1 MPPLASAAQ
10 DSGAAASAAAAE
22 LPAVVRTVRWSDDGD
37 SVVIVDQRRLPTEYV
52 ELSLRTVDDV
62 CGAIRT
68 LAVRGAPAIG
78 VTAAMGLVVAAHS
91 MAAGDDADFRRRLL
105 AAAARIGAAR
115 PTAVNLPWAMARMR
129 RVVEDAPAGMD
140 RRALLSALRSEAGAI
155 LAEDQAMCRRIGEH
169 GLPLVPDGARVLTH
183 CNAGA
188 LATAGIGTALAPV
201 YLAARAG
208 RRVHV
213 WAGETRPLL
222 QGSRLTAWELARAG
236 IPVTVLADDMA
247 ASLMRAG
254 RVDLCIVGADRIA
267 ANGDVANKVGTYGLA
282 LAARHHAIPFYVA
295 APASSF
301 DAATPNGDAIEIE
314 CRDADEVR
322 RGFGRQT
329 APDEAAIH
337 NPAFDVTPA
346 ELVTAIVSDRGIH
359 RPPYDFSRPE
369 R

>member
-1 MPPLASAAQ
+1 MPPLASAVQ
-10 DSGAAASAAAAE
+10 DSSAAASAAKRSAI
-22 LPAVVRTVRWSDDGD
+22 VRTVRWSEGGD
-37 SVVIVDQRRLPTEYV
+37 SVVIVDQRRLPTEYI
-52 ELSLRTVDDV
+52 ELTLRTVDDV
-62 CGAIRT
+62 CEAIRA

-78 VTAAMGLVVAAHS
+78 VAAAMGLVASVAPLAGRGAKELRRGVLD
-91 MAAGDDADFRRRLL
+91 AAR
-105 AAAARIGAAR
+105 RIGAAR
-115 PTAVNLPWAMARMR
+115 PTAVNLPWAMARMQ
-129 RVVEDAPAGMD
+129 RVLEAEPADADASS
-140 RRALLSALRSEAGAI
+140 LLAALRREADAI

-169 GLPLVPDGARVLTH
+169 GLALVPDGARVLTH

-201 YLAARAG
+201 YLAAEAG

-213 WAGETRPLL
+213 WADETRPLL

-236 IPVTVLADDMA
+236 IPVTVLADSMA

-254 RVDLCIVGADRIA
+254 RVDLCLVGADRIA
-267 ANGDVANKVGTYGLA
+267 ANGDVANKIGTYALA
-282 LAARHHAIPFYVA
+282 LAARHHGIPFYVA
-295 APASSF
+295 APTSTF

-329 APDEAAIH
+329 APDDAAVH

-346 ELVTAIVSDRGIH
+346 ELVTAIVSDRGVH
-359 RPPYDFSRPE
+359 RAPYDFSRS
-369 R
+369 